1 MGDIAS
7 DCLCSLNNTAP
18 GGFCHP
24 RNAAPDCLRALNDA
38 APDCLRRLCGAVAKR
53 LQALRQHLH
62 LPRGCGDGGRTA
74 FHLPLLDG
82 VDQLVGGHGGI
93 EAPLAEVDV
102 PPCGVGPGPHV
113 LSGAEGAG
121 IRVEA
126 DAGEVRAQPLAHPG
140 LDLLRSAGPLG
151 GGGKPV
157 SLPLRLG
164 DLVVQKML
172 PHPLL
177 HQFLQ
182 PGAHAERLGV
192 RPQSRSRLPLLGG
205 RGGRLC
211 MVLRRPAARS
221 VNLRHPYSSCLICE
235 G

>member
-1 MGDIAS
+1 M
-7 DCLCSLNNTAP
+7 
-18 GGFCHP
+18 
-24 RNAAPDCLRALNDA
+24 
-38 APDCLRRLCGAVAKR
+38 AKR

-74 FHLPLLDG
+74 LHLPLLDG

-113 LSGAEGAG
+113 LGGAEGAG

-126 DAGEVRAQPLAHPG
+126 NAGEVRAQPLAHPG
-140 LDLLRSAGPLG
+140 LDLFRGACPLG
-151 GGGKPV
+151 GGGEPV
-157 SLPLRLG
+157 GLPLRLG

-172 PHPLL
+172 PHSLL

-182 PGAHAERLGV
+182 PGAHAGRLGV
-192 RPQSRSRLPLLGG
+192 RPQSRSRLPPLGG

>member
-1 MGDIAS
+1 M
-7 DCLCSLNNTAP
+7 
-18 GGFCHP
+18 
-24 RNAAPDCLRALNDA
+24 
-38 APDCLRRLCGAVAKR
+38 AKR

-62 LPRGCGDGGRTA
+62 LSRGCGDGGRTA
-74 FHLPLLDG
+74 LHLPLLDG

-113 LSGAEGAG
+113 LSGVEGAG

-126 DAGEVRAQPLAHPG
+126 DTGEVRAQPLAHPG

-157 SLPLRLG
+157 GLPLRLG

-182 PGAHAERLGV
+182 PGAHAGRLGV
-192 RPQSRSRLPLLGG
+192 RPQSRSRLPPLGG
-205 RGGRLC
+205 RGGCLC